1 MSQSQARNKNISNDN
16 RHFEADSFLRNV
28 STKPGVYRMLDGD
41 GKVLYVGKARNLK
54 KRVASYFSN
63 TRLPSRTRAMV
74 RRVCDVEITVTMSET
89 EALLLEQSLIK
100 RLEPPYN
107 VIFRDNKTYP
117 FIHVSNHPEFPRL
130 SFYRGSRKVQGQ
142 FFGPFPSARAARQS
156 LTILQRLFTLR
167 TCEDSFFEHRT
178 RPCLEHQIKRCSAPC
193 VGKIDAKS
201 YAEDTAQA
209 VMFLE
214 GRNRAVLDEFTDAMH
229 QASQRLDYETAAR
242 RRDQIA
248 ALQQI
253 QEQQGVYTSDGDL
266 DVLAARTE
274 HGIAC
279 VHGVFVRGGL
289 LIGQK
294 TWFPRDALD
303 QTNEQMLETFA
314 AQYYLGG
321 AGMDIPQLI
330 ITEHELES
338 GALLADVLS
347 DQANKKVRFTSRV
360 RGRRRRWLEQAA
372 ENAAAQLKQRLSRKQ
387 TLVERILALQDALG
401 LDALPDRLECFDISH
416 ASGEATV
423 ASCVVFDGNGPKK
436 SDYRRFNIEG
446 VKEGDDYGAL
456 RQALT
461 RRFAKLAR
469 GEGQMPGILVI
480 DGGPRQ
486 VDVAV
491 QVLAEYGLTCDEG
504 GIVIIGISKGPGRKS
519 GLESFTLGSGAALPL
534 DPHNPAM
541 HLLQHIRDEAHRF
554 ALHGHRQRRQKVR
567 RESVLDMIAGVG
579 SARKRSLLQH
589 FGSLASLK
597 GASVE
602 EVAKVQGISQS
613 LAAHIREQLESA

>member
-1 MSQSQARNKNISNDN
+1 MSAPSVSQSQA
-16 RHFEADSFLRNV
+16 FESDSFLRNV
-28 STKPGVYRMLDGD
+28 STRPGVYKMLDGN
-41 GKVLYVGKARNLK
+41 GEVLYVGKARNLK
-54 KRVASYFSN
+54 KRVSSYFSK
-63 TRLPSRTRAMV
+63 TRLPGRTRAMV
-74 RRVCDVEITVTMSET
+74 RRIRDVEVTVTMSET

-117 FIHVSNHPEFPRL
+117 FIQLSDHPEFPRL
-130 SFYRGSRKVQGQ
+130 SFYRGSRKAPGQ

-156 LTILQRLFTLR
+156 LNILQRLFTLR

-229 QASQRLDYETAAR
+229 QASQGLDYETAAR
-242 RRDQIA
+242 KRDQIA

-266 DVLAARTE
+266 DVLAARAD

-279 VHGVFVRGGL
+279 VHGIFVRGGL
-289 LIGQK
+289 LMGQK

-303 QTNEQMLETFA
+303 QTNEHMLESFV

-330 ITEHELES
+330 LTEHHLEI
-338 GALLADVLS
+338 GDLLADVLS
-347 DQANKKVRFTSRV
+347 DQANKKVRFANRV
-360 RGRRRRWLEQAA
+360 RGHRRRWLEQAA
-372 ENAAAQLKQRLSRKQ
+372 ENAEAQLKQRLSRKQ
-387 TLVERILALQDALG
+387 TLVERIMALQDALE
-401 LDALPDRLECFDISH
+401 LETLPDRLECFDISH
-416 ASGEATV
+416 TGGEATV
-423 ASCVVFDGNGPKK
+423 ASCVVFDVNGPKK

-461 RRFAKLAR
+461 RRFAKVAR
-469 GEGQMPGILVI
+469 GEGQVPSVLVI
-480 DGGPRQ
+480 DGGARQ

-491 QVLAEYGLTCDEG
+491 QVVGGYGLASGDG
-504 GIVIIGISKGPGRKS
+504 GLVIIGISKGPGRKA
-519 GLESFTLGSGAALPL
+519 GLESFTLGDGQALHL

-554 ALHGHRQRRQKVR
+554 ALGGHRQRRQKVR
-567 RESVLDMIAGVG
+567 RESALDMIDGVG
-579 SARKRSLLQH
+579 STRKRRLLQH

-597 GASVE
+597 GASSE
-602 EVAKVQGISQS
+602 EIAKVQGISRS
-613 LAAHIREQLESA
+613 LAAHIREQLEH